1 MTKKQF
7 DEFFRQRLH
16 PLESQVPDRL
26 FESIMQRRKKR
37 RMLVWWTYGTAAIV
51 LGLCLIM
58 AGSYWSLVRPTTTDR
73 IAQTQTTVITPTV
86 VTDGVVSDKSIDV
99 VKIKK
104 NEEKINKAF
113 NDSKIEQNAKNTKN
127 KNNSNL
133 ATTEVA
139 PLNGLELKKL
149 TTIHTK
155 NITDELK
162 NTLKS
167 ISKPTTT
174 VTTSQKSVSPKEEL
188 AELENLNIRTP
199 EKTTKSP
206 VVEKTAPETT
216 IKSIEKPSRET
227 PNAPLADVEK
237 TDANN
242 TNVLYQLQGPECFV
256 FGKHTQ
262 ARDFYIEAYGEL
274 NGNQRILKNKKNDF
288 GTKYLD
294 KRNETE
300 QAMYGLGAGLR
311 AVILVNQQLSVK
323 AGVSY
328 AEILERFEYIDKEYE
343 IIERDPLTGLVTTI
357 QKGTSK
363 QKSYNRYHS
372 VDIPFTIGYELHNN
386 KIGFGLDL
394 GAAFNIGAWQKGDMF
409 NAEDKIVSFG
419 KNASDTKYPIVTPF
433 QTIIGASVLADL
445 SFYYRLDA
453 KAQLFFQP
461 HIRYYL
467 NSFTKTN
474 DPLDQRYL
482 TGGLQ
487 VGVRKKF

>member
-7 DEFFRQRLH
+7 DDFFKQRLH

-58 AGSYWSLVRPTTTDR
+58 AGSYWSLVRPKTSDP
-73 IAQTQTTVITPTV
+73 IAQTQTVGIIPNTVA
-86 VTDGVVSDKSIDV
+86 DNAFSKNSIDV
-99 VKIKK
+99 VKKESERIQKFK
-104 NEEKINKAF
+104 N
-113 NDSKIEQNAKNTKN
+113 SKIQKANNGVIQKFKNSKIQQTNNTVIEQL
-127 KNNSNL
+127 NNSKIQQANSTVIL
-133 ATTEVA
+133 NTSILNTTNTSI
-139 PLNGLELKKL
+139 LNTSSN
-149 TTIHTK
+149 TT
-155 NITDELK
+155 
-162 NTLKS
+162 
-167 ISKPTTT
+167 
-174 VTTSQKSVSPKEEL
+174 
-188 AELENLNIRTP
+188 

-206 VVEKTAPETT
+206 AIEFAPETI
-216 IKSIEKPSRET
+216 IKSKETSSVKT
-227 PNAPLADVEK
+227 PNTTDVNFLKENEAGN
-237 TDANN
+237 DNF
-242 TNVLYQLQGPECFV
+242 LYQLQGPECFV

-262 ARDFYIEAYGEL
+262 ARDFYLEGYGAF
-274 NGNQRILKNKKNDF
+274 NVNQRTLKNRTNDF

-300 QAMYGLGAGLR
+300 KKMYGFGAGIR
-311 AVILVNQQLSVK
+311 AVLLVNQQLAVK
-323 AGVSY
+323 AGLSY
-328 AEILERFEYIDKEYE
+328 SEILERFEYIDKEYE

-363 QKSYNRYHS
+363 LKSYNRYHS
-372 VDIPFTIGYELHNN
+372 VDIPFMIGYELHND
-386 KIGFGLDL
+386 KVGFGLDL

-409 NAEDKIVSFG
+409 NTEDKIVSFG

-433 QTIIGASVLADL
+433 QTIIGASALASL
-445 SFYYRLDA
+445 SFYYRLDP
-453 KAQLFFQP
+453 KSQLFFQP

-467 NSFTKTN
+467 NSFTKT
-474 DPLDQRYL
+474 DYPLEQRYL